1 MKIIIAPSATQ
12 YRHEVITAEARLWR
26 AIRGRRLNGFKFLR
40 QVPRG
45 PYICDFLCAE
55 QLLAV
60 EIGSEA
66 EATGGSGGQDLEK
79 VTYLEGRGYLM
90 LRLSSKDVIENLEGT
105 LGILQ
110 EALCRKR
117 TLLHA
122 EDNAST
128 GTEG

>member
-1 MKIIIAPSATQ
+1 MQNMADKAPKVLWKFSPAARYRHLSRRASLGRIKMKIIIAPSATQ

-45 PYICDFLCAE
+45 PYICDFLCAK

-66 EATGGSGGQDLEK
+66 EATGGTGGRDLEK
-79 VTYLEGRGYLM
+79 
-90 LRLSSKDVIENLEGT
+90 
-105 LGILQ
+105 
-110 EALCRKR
+110 
-117 TLLHA
+117 
-122 EDNAST
+122 
-128 GTEG
+128 